1 MIDTVRGKEKKQRFD
16 SKKKDVWMMN
26 ERRRDEVGYSL
37 LQQEIFNNKRFSQ
50 DAALGV
56 SFFELKE

>member
-1 MIDTVRGKEKKQRFD
+1 
-16 SKKKDVWMMN
+16 MMN

-56 SFFELKE
+56 SFFELRSD